1 MNAPR
6 SRSKCSSCRQH
17 RAAADDH
24 DHQPPPRGQRP
35 ARDTERA
42 QLALQRQLGER
53 RVQRLGSRR
62 PVGEPVDLALRV
74 LQGGRGPGNV
84 GGSGILM
91 STHASNCWA
100 VTSERRWSS
109 LRACHREGWRT
120 NATRSQ
126 RRTRQAAE
134 RRLAVRAVHEEGAG
148 CYRPHGDPGHRRTG
162 RVLAKEGTPGQEFVV
177 VVEGTASATS
187 RGEEVGQIGPGS
199 FFGELA
205 LLDGGPRTAT
215 VRALTPMLVLVLD
228 RSEFNHLVDRAIPSV
243 GRKMLVTIAER
254 LRSERL
260 RAERLRT
267 TDTRAD
273 GTANAN
279 AVS

>member
-1 MNAPR
+1 MQHVR
-6 SRSKCSSCRQH
+6 SDERVKLLSGVWLFERCTKKEL
-17 RAAADDH
+17 AAI
-24 DHQPPPRGQRP
+24 
-35 ARDTERA
+35 ARMAT
-42 QLALQRQLGER
+42 
-53 RVQRLGSRR
+53 
-62 PVGEPVDLALRV
+62 PVIVE
-74 LQGGRGPGNV
+74 Q
-84 GGSGILM
+84 
-91 STHASNCWA
+91 
-100 VTSERRWSS
+100 
-109 LRACHREGWRT
+109 
-120 NATRSQ
+120 
-126 RRTRQAAE
+126 
-134 RRLAVRAVHEEGAG
+134 
-148 CYRPHGDPGHRRTG
+148 G

-267 TDTRAD
+267 TDVAGRRDA
-273 GTANAN
+273 ANAN